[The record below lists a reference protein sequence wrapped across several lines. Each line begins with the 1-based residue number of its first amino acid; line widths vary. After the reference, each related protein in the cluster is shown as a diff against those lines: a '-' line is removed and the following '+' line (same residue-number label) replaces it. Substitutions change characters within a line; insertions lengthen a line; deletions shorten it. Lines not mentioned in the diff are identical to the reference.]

1 MTAENYTESIN
12 LLYERGNTQVQIVAH
27 VKQFVSLPPVKIMND
42 VSALRNLIDKLEG
55 SIRNLKSLNVDQVHM
70 VYFLCH

>member
-12 LLYERGNTQVQIVAH
+12 LSHESGNTQVQISAH

-42 VSALRNLIDKLEG
+42 VSGLRNLIDKSEG

-70 VYFLCH
+70 VQFLCH